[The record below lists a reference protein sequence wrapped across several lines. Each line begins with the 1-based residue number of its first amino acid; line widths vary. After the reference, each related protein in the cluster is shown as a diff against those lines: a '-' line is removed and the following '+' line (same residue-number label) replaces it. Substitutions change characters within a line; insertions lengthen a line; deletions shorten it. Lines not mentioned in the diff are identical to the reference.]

1 MARTTISSL
10 FGNSPVKPL
19 QTHMASVQE
28 CVVELVPFFEAVL
41 KQDWKT
47 AKAQQKK
54 IAKLENAA
62 DKLKRNLRMHL
73 PRSLFMPVSRRD
85 LLEVLTMQDKIA
97 NKAKDIAGVIT
108 GRKMEFPET
117 VNDQLIAFIER
128 AIDASAQA
136 QTAINEL
143 DELIET
149 GFGGREIKL
158 VQSMIKELDS
168 IESDNDKLEVKI
180 RASLFKLE
188 DDLPPVQVMFLYRVI
203 DWIGELA
210 DLSQRV
216 GSRLELMLAR

>member
-28 CVVELVPFFEAVL
+28 CIVELVPFFEAVIT
-41 KQDWKT
+41 QDWKT

-54 IAKLENAA
+54 ISKLENVA
-62 DKLKRNLRMHL
+62 DKHKRNLRMHL

-117 VNDQLIAFIER
+117 VNDQLIAFVKR

-143 DELIET
+143 DELVET
-149 GFGGREIKL
+149 GFGGREVKL

-168 IESDNDKLEVKI
+168 IESDNDKLERKI

>member
-1 MARTTISSL
+1 MARTTISSM
-10 FGNSPVKPL
+10 FGSSPVKPL
-19 QTHMASVQE
+19 QQHMAGVQE
-28 CVVELVPFFEAVL
+28 CIVELVPFFEAVL
-41 KQDWKT
+41 EQDWKT

-54 IAKLENAA
+54 IARLEGAA
-62 DKLKRNLRMHL
+62 DKLKRNLRMQL

-97 NKAKDIAGVIT
+97 NKAKDIAGLIT
-108 GRKMEFPET
+108 GRKMEFPDA
-117 VNDQLIAFIER
+117 VNDQLIAFVKR
-128 AIDASAQA
+128 AIDASMQA

-143 DELIET
+143 DELVET
-149 GFGGREIKL
+149 GFGGREVKL
-158 VQSMIKELDS
+158 VQSMIKELDL

-180 RASLFKLE
+180 RGALFKLE
-188 DDLPPVQVMFLYRVI
+188 NDLPPVQVMFLYRVI

>member
-19 QTHMASVQE
+19 QAHMDSVQE

-41 KQDWKT
+41 EQDWKT

-62 DKLKRNLRMHL
+62 DKLKLDLRMHL

-117 VNDQLIAFIER
+117 VNNQLMAFVNR

-136 QTAINEL
+136 QKAINEL

-149 GFGGREIKL
+149 GFGGREVML
-158 VQSMIKELDS
+158 VQAMIKELGS

-180 RASLFKLE
+180 RGALFKLE
-188 DDLPPVQVMFLYRVI
+188 NDLPPVQVMFLYRVI

-216 GSRLELMLAR
+216 GSRLGLLLAR